1 MSTSHE
7 RGEVA
12 GAAGEPPTPPQP
24 PAPRRPSGRPPLHS
38 EPRPHQKPLR
48 VTDRD
53 DELMALVRPYLI
65 SVTNESE
72 LSYQLVREGL
82 LMRLAILAA
91 LGGDLG
97 DAIAED
103 VVAAHAAQ
111 QLLLCLP
118 LLRRTG
124 KLALLGMEVPQ
135 PQIAP
140 AATVA
145 PDATL
150 TASTVPQTRALLD
163 PDDLDEQSG
172 RDAEGLSGGLI

>member
-1 MSTSHE
+1 MSTSHG
-7 RGEVA
+7 RGEMTGDA
-12 GAAGEPPTPPQP
+12 GDPPTPPKP
-24 PAPRRPSGRPPLHS
+24 PAPRRSSGRPPIHS

-53 DELMALVRPYLI
+53 DELMALVRPYLV

-103 VVAAHAAQ
+103 VVSTHAAQ
-111 QLLLCLP
+111 HLLLCLP

-124 KLALLGMEVPQ
+124 KLALLGMEL
-135 PQIAP
+135 PQITTVVP
-140 AATVA
+140 EAALSPSDLPHA
-145 PDATL
+145 
-150 TASTVPQTRALLD
+150 RELLD

-172 RDAEGLSGGLI
+172 RDVEGLSGGLI